1 MSLSSKYLKG
11 ELLGEGTW
19 GSVFSAERRADSTR
33 VAIKRIKPMYV
44 HLGVNFTALREI
56 KYLRYIK
63 GPNIIDVSHINRTLS
78 SPQLTFRLAFFSC
91 KMYS

>member
-1 MSLSSKYLKG
+1 MSLTSKYLKG
-11 ELLGEGTW
+11 DLLGEGTW

-63 GPNIIDVSHINRTLS
+63 GPNIIDVRMHCL
-78 SPQLTFRLAFFSC
+78 
-91 KMYS
+91 

>member
-1 MSLSSKYLKG
+1 MNLTSKYLKG
-11 ELLGEGTW
+11 DLLGEGTW
-19 GSVFSAERRADSTR
+19 GSVFSAERRTDSLK

-63 GPNIIDVSHINRTLS
+63 GPNIIDVSFFCS
-78 SPQLTFRLAFFSC
+78 SSKLTSLFTCSL
-91 KMYS
+91 